1 MKRSGMKKQ
10 RNIREE
16 FTNLPNMLTMGRI
29 ALIPPVMLL
38 MLENTPRS
46 AFWAAILF
54 SAAAITD
61 YLDGFLA
68 RRMGLVSLLGK
79 LLDPLAD
86 KLIVMATLV
95 IAAQLGHIPGWF
107 VVLLLARELGITG
120 LRSIAGQEGLTI
132 EVVQSGKFKTALQL
146 CGLIGVLIHYP
157 YMIDFGFVQTLVDFN
172 ALGFA
177 LLALSMVFSLVS
189 AFTYFARFMLAIDSK
204 KKEGSIPTRIKRP

>member
-1 MKRSGMKKQ
+1 MKRSGPKKQ

-16 FTNLPNMLTMGRI
+16 FTNIPNMLTMGRI

-38 MLENTPRS
+38 MLEDTPRS
-46 AFWAAILF
+46 AFWAAVLF

-61 YLDGFLA
+61 YLDGYLA
-68 RRMGLVSLLGK
+68 RKMGLVSLLGK

-95 IAAQLGHIPGWF
+95 VAAQLGHIPGWF
-107 VVLLLARELGITG
+107 VVLLLAREIGITG
-120 LRSIAGQEGLTI
+120 LRSIAGQEGLVI
-132 EVVQSGKFKTALQL
+132 DVVQSGKFKTALQL

-157 YMIDFGFVQTLVDFN
+157 YVIDFVFVEALVDFS

-177 LLALSMVFSLVS
+177 LLALSMVFSLIS
-189 AFTYFARFMLAIDSK
+189 AFTYFTRFMFAIDSK
-204 KKEGSIPTRIKRP
+204 KKDGSIPTRGNTP

>member
-1 MKRSGMKKQ
+1 
-10 RNIREE
+10 
-16 FTNLPNMLTMGRI
+16 MLTMGRI
-29 ALIPPVMLL
+29 ALIPPVIIL
-38 MLENTPRS
+38 MLEDSPKS
-46 AFWAAILF
+46 AFLAAVLF

-68 RRMGLVSLLGK
+68 RRMGLVSVLGK

-107 VVLLLARELGITG
+107 VVLLLAREIGITG
-120 LRSIAGQEGLTI
+120 LRSIAGQEGLVI
-132 EVVQSGKFKTALQL
+132 DVVQSGKFKTALQL

-157 YMIDFGFVQTLVDFN
+157 YPIDFLFVETVVDFS

-177 LLALSMVFSLVS
+177 LLAFSMVFSLIS
-189 AFTYFARFMLAIDSK
+189 AFTYFARFMLAIDTLK
-204 KKEGSIPTRIKRP
+204 KDGTIPTRNKREQG

>member
-1 MKRSGMKKQ
+1 MKSSVTKKQ

-16 FTNLPNMLTMGRI
+16 FTNIPNMLTMGRI

-38 MLENTPRS
+38 MLEDTPRS
-46 AFWAAILF
+46 AFWAAVLF

-61 YLDGFLA
+61 YLDGYLA
-68 RRMGLVSLLGK
+68 RKMGLVSLLGK

-107 VVLLLARELGITG
+107 VVLLLAREISITG
-120 LRSIAGQEGLTI
+120 LRSIAGQEGLVI

-157 YMIDFGFVQTLVDFN
+157 YIIDFGFATTLVDFN

-177 LLALSMVFSLVS
+177 LLALSMVFSLMS

-204 KKEGSIPTRIKRP
+204 KKDGSIPTRSKRP